1 MMYWNEIS
9 ERKRYTLSDEDVP
22 LQITNFL
29 FVANIYKVFFRKLYI
44 KIMNINIIPKRKII
58 EISNNAKP
66 YSTSSRT

>member
-22 LQITNFL
+22 LQITNCL